1 MAEDLELD
9 FSAEEFTNMSTSQRV
24 RLCRL
29 LAVRARKL
37 AELSDAGY
45 AAYYRRI
52 ANEWDQ
58 LGSEIENQS

>member
-1 MAEDLELD
+1 MAEELD

-37 AELSDAGY
+37 AELSGGDY
-45 AAYYRRI
+45 AANYRRI
-52 ANEWDQ
+52 ADEWDQ
-58 LGSEIENQS
+58 LAVEIEKQD